1 MSFYLFIISLFLS
14 ICIHPFVLVEAWF
27 YINKM
32 SLNFIGVFTFY
43 LMYIVLSVKNFQD
56 ANCGNTLLISLDEL
70 VKDGLLTKDELPEP
84 V

>member
-1 MSFYLFIISLFLS
+1 M
-14 ICIHPFVLVEAWF
+14 EAWF

-32 SLNFIGVFTFY
+32 FIYTINFNSFIDLFTLGTLFSLFY
-43 LMYIVLSVKNFQD
+43 NFQD

-70 VKDGLLTKDELPEP
+70 VKDGLLTKDELPKP